1 MVCSYINVSK
11 EIVESLLVFIFS
23 SQMKRCSENELV
35 ADDLDPH
42 TEYSV
47 KVCPIRLCQD
57 GEIPGTCSPSKTF
70 NTHSIE
76 SLTSNDSL
84 FASSSQVL
92 DCTKHISHCQRLE
105 GYTVI
110 IIVFLQTTSKIPKPL
125 TDQQW
130 GLIIISAFIAFSI
143 LIAVV
148 MNQLV
153 DT

>member
-1 MVCSYINVSK
+1 MYFAGPDVFDITDKSCRITWSAQRLLLPSDCVVYQIELTRSKEQDLVMVCSYINVSK

-92 DCTKHISHCQRLE
+92 DCTKHISHC
-105 GYTVI
+105 
-110 IIVFLQTTSKIPKPL
+110 
-125 TDQQW
+125 
-130 GLIIISAFIAFSI
+130 
-143 LIAVV
+143 
-148 MNQLV
+148 
-153 DT
+153 